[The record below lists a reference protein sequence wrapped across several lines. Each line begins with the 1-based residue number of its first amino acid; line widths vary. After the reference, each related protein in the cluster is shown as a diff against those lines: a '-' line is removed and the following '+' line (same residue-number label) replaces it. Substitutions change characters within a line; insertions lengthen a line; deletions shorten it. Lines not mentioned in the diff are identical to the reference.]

1 MQTSVNVPV
10 RVGVITML
18 VSIPGTRSCF
28 CPISGIQNE
37 WITSA
42 DCISKVMLR
51 STGRTSSPDLRPLLS
66 GYSKRQANCCANT
79 LIVIGFVPAL
89 PFCEST
95 TALTTPI
102 AMTRIAGTIVQA
114 ISSPVCPWI
123 EGPSDSSSG
132 GDRNVSTE

>member
-1 MQTSVNVPV
+1 MSVKWPV

-28 CPISGIQNE
+28 CPIAGIQNE

-42 DCISKVMLR
+42 DCSSKVMLR
-51 STGRTSSPDLRPLLS
+51 LTGITSSYDLRPLLS

-79 LIVIGFVPAL
+79 LIVIGFVPAS
-89 PFCEST
+89 PFWEST

-102 AMTRIAGTIVQA
+102 AITRIAGTTVQT

-123 EGPSDSSSG
+123 DGPSDSSSG
-132 GDRNVSTE
+132 AARNVITE